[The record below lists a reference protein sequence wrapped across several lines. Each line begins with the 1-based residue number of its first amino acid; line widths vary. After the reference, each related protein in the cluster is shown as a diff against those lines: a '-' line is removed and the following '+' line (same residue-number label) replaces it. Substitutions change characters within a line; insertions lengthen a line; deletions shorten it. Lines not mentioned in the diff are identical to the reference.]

1 METSEM
7 LYLRY
12 LLLQVY
18 YLLYLFI
25 STNLV
30 IISKAGWLV
39 DSLDQNHPVWTIIL
53 WRCTEI
59 GSFRFEI
66 EWFAKYHN
74 DLVCRVL
81 SNPTPS
87 VPACLGDPHFLL
99 LHLHFI
105 CNLTKKKKKNA
116 GEYVLFY
123 PKGTHP
129 PGKKSFTNHHI
140 YINGRSGRPK
150 FLEMLL

>member
-25 STNLV
+25 SSNLV
-30 IISKAGWLV
+30 IISKAVWLV

-53 WRCTEI
+53 WRCAEI

-105 CNLTKKKKKNA
+105 WIWQKKKKKL
-116 GEYVLFY
+116 GSMFCST
-123 PKGTHP
+123 PKAPIHLE
-129 PGKKSFTNHHI
+129 KSLSPTTTYI
-140 YINGRSGRPK
+140 YK
-150 FLEMLL
+150 WEKWET